1 MTFFQAI
8 FLAVIQGLTE
18 FLPVSSSG
26 HLVIFQKIFR
36 LQPPVIF
43 DVFVHVGSLFAIL
56 IYFNK
61 KFKQTKKTVLLI
73 IIGTIPAVIV
83 GLFLNEFLEVIFNSL
98 KLVGLALLINS
109 FLLFS
114 NKFFVKGKKTV
125 RQLNWQDALVIGLF
139 QAASILP
146 GISRSG
152 STIIAGL
159 WRKAE
164 SKSAFYF
171 SFYLAVPAILG
182 ALILQIPDLV
192 KASTAYLSQGILGM
206 FIAGIVGYFSLAALE
221 NVLKSTKLW
230 LFGIYC
236 FLLGT
241 AVLFLA

>member
-26 HLVIFQKIFR
+26 HLVVFQKLFG
-36 LQPPVIF
+36 LEPPVIF
-43 DVFVHVGSLFAIL
+43 DILVHVGSLFAIL

-61 KFKQTKKTVLLI
+61 KFKLTKKTVLLI
-73 IIGTIPAVIV
+73 VIATLPATIV

-114 NKFFVKGKKTV
+114 GKYYKKGKKTIS
-125 RQLNWQDALVIGLF
+125 QLSWLDALVIGLF
-139 QAASILP
+139 QAVAILP
-146 GISRSG
+146 GVSRSG

-164 SKSAFYF
+164 SKTAFYF

-182 ALILQIPDLV
+182 ALFLQIPDMTKV
-192 KASTAYLSQGILGM
+192 STVYLSQGILGM
-206 FIAGIVGYFSLAALE
+206 LIAGIVGYFSLSILE

-236 FLLGT
+236 FLLGLT
-241 AVLFLA
+241 LLAF